1 MKQKSAKRAPSVRL
15 LRVGESLRH
24 GLSDMLSR
32 NELGLTELE
41 GHSITVTEVR
51 VSPDLR
57 HATAFVM
64 PLGGTDLEDMMQ
76 VLKRVA
82 PAFQRALGKMVQTKY
97 TPRLSFRVD
106 ESFDEA
112 DRIER
117 LLNQPKVRADLQK
130 DDPAGN

>member
-1 MKQKSAKRAPSVRL
+1 MKHKSAKGAPSVRL

-24 GLSDMLSR
+24 ALSEMLSR

-41 GHSITVTEVR
+41 GHSITVSEVR

-64 PLGGTDLEDMMQ
+64 PLGGADLDEMMR
-76 VLKRVA
+76 VLGRVA
-82 PAFQRALGKMVQTKY
+82 PAFQKALGKVVQTKY

-112 DRIER
+112 DRIDR
-117 LLNQPKVRADLQK
+117 LLNQPKVRADLEK
-130 DDPAGN
+130 DDPAAS